1 MKKILLLLLLA
12 LASCAAPAASQ
23 RGFNDAVEG
32 KPPVVEESA
41 VPPVQSRTVLENG
54 TYQVGV
60 DVDPGRYKTA
70 GPPKD
75 SILEMC
81 TWSRNKNDSGE
92 FNAIIAN
99 GLTQG
104 PGSITIKDKEF
115 VELSGDCVWKKA

>member
-1 MKKILLLLLLA
+1 LA
-12 LASCAAPAASQ
+12 LASCAAPAATQ
-23 RGFNDAVEG
+23 RGFDDAVEG

-41 VPPVQSRTVLENG
+41 APVQSRTVLENG

-75 SILEMC
+75 AVLDMC

-92 FNAIIAN
+92 FDAIIAN

-104 PGSITIKDKEF
+104 PGSLTIKDKEF
-115 VELSGDCVWKKA
+115 EELSGDCVWRKI